1 MTPARRAWCAALAF
15 LTLTL
20 PVVQAQGGQREADDR
35 KPSLSLRANPPV
47 GLSPLRVRTVA
58 EIRGGAD
65 DYAEFYCVSVEWDW
79 GDGTVSENAE
89 DCEPY
94 VAGTSEIRRRFS
106 AEHVYRQSGNFRVY
120 IRLKQKNRVVAAA
133 NAQLQ
138 IRPGARDAF

>member
-1 MTPARRAWCAALAF
+1 M
-15 LTLTL
+15 
-20 PVVQAQGGQREADDR
+20 
-35 KPSLSLRANPPV
+35 

-79 GDGTVSENAE
+79 GDGTVSENSE

-120 IRLKQKNRVVAAA
+120 IRLKQKSRIVAAA